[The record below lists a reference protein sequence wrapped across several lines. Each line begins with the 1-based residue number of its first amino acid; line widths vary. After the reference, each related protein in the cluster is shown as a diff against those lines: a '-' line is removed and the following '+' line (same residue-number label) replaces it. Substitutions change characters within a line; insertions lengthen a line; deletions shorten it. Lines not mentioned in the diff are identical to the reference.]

1 MTYTIFNTFRPYD
14 FGTDAIERQRVS
26 LGQSVIDADFEYG
39 LQGTKWQS
47 YQEVLKTPG
56 FYENPGT
63 DITVTSVTSDGA
75 SPQSLISVT
84 TFPPPTSNT
93 ANVPNVVGAGQNHY
107 IRTDGQAFQQTINN
121 SGSFGISNQ
130 ELYVNLQQNHFIM
143 PGTTFLVEIAGTS
156 GGTGTLNGTYT
167 ATSTGTGQYR
177 IVVPTATATGTF
189 SGGTTKFLT
198 AMGFTWNG
206 DASGFRNNGSFV
218 VGPTPH
224 QVTQGYGSKSIS
236 QWIQGPVTLTNW
248 NGNTGTINYQNQTWL
263 SGQGTNMGQI
273 YLFLRTGFT
282 IPPEIRTT
290 SLGNFPNGGT
300 TYEIV
305 RQTILNN
312 NTTIVASASM
322 SVGTQTPHY
331 ISTNDN
337 GVFRFLIE
345 LSGVTPVAGQGTG
358 NMNGIYSAR
367 SDGNYNYTIDSTQYG
382 ASGTFNFTG
391 STTKFL
397 THIGIRASS
406 IDNNRYRTI
415 TFNGYGTPSYPNYMF
430 ISLNGSFYLP
440 YRSQHAVTIYGTYNG
455 SGVLNGTYNAIID
468 GDSSF
473 YFQQP
478 VGISGTWY
486 GQAML
491 GLPHAV
497 PTLGAFITGPVIA
510 VNHNPNQTD
519 SLTIS
524 YQSQTWLQPTIPAGT
539 QYVAQS
545 MAIPGTQPF
554 TANVVSVS
562 GLLNTT
568 KNADRAEGFFPLTG
582 ITTNNNLAYLAK
594 GVVPA
599 GQLSTSYTV
608 MRRGG
613 LFNNGSARIQGISSL
628 TQTIGPNRVTVTT
641 VTAHGLVPGTPIAA
655 FGWMSPGDAVNG
667 NFFLETVPTP
677 TTFTYV
683 PRVPMIIPQSNGSGT
698 VVIPPIF
705 GGFICVQTYSS
716 TVHRPFDGGVLL
728 AAGQPTYGS
737 SIVRQSKKVFR
748 YQSGK
753 GLLWSSGTLFA
764 PNNDIVAISSAGTAI
779 GSLVSVVSEIA
790 NGLPQAGATIQV
802 VGVASTGFNT
812 VGTSFYT
819 INNVIESTT
828 ASMLSL
834 NTISDVTPVTASI
847 VSVIGSGATTQT
859 FTITVLN
866 PGIGNIFL
874 VDGVQKPVL
883 TLVRG
888 GVYTF
893 NQTAASNAGQQF
905 GFKNEA
911 GAVYTTGVVITGTAG
926 STGVTTFTVPQD
938 APGQLRYYSTSGG
951 DFFGNTLTITDIPAR
966 PTVTVNTLPQSGI
979 ASILGDGTTVTVN
992 TGSAGIFNITG
1003 NGSIVTVNTQS
1014 IGISS
1019 ITGNGTTV
1027 TVTTSGAHLFTSG
1040 VGITITST
1048 TNYNTPVGVV
1058 FPITV
1063 TGPTTFTYL
1072 STATGGS
1079 SGGTV
1084 TSPHGLT
1091 PGVGVVIA
1099 GTTNYNTSAN
1109 TANVLTTPSTTQ
1121 FTFASTVNVG
1131 TQTGGTATSP
1141 HGLTVGNSIVI
1152 SGTTNYN
1159 RTNVVVATTPSTTQF
1174 TFLNARTGLSSTG
1187 IVTPHVLRSGLA
1199 VAITGTTNYNTNGFP
1214 GGGAVITLTSPTQ
1227 FTFLSTATGATST
1240 GTATSYV
1247 ATLTDQPRFIMK
1259 TWHGASVRAGC
1270 FDDQNGLFWEYDGQ
1284 TLFVVKRSATFQ
1296 LSGLVSCSFLSQ
1308 SLTGNS
1314 DTRFQDQIRIGERFV
1329 MRGMTHT
1336 VTSITSQN
1344 TLTFNPPYR
1353 GATEITTTAPAR
1365 ISKVKEL
1372 RVPQSQFNRDK
1383 LDGTGSSAFTVNPA
1397 KMQMIGLQYTW
1408 YGAGFVDFMM
1418 RGLDGNWVYAHRFYN
1433 NNVND
1438 EAYMRTG
1445 NMPVRYELVNECSA
1459 AISTL
1464 GAGLA
1469 NGVTG
1474 SLTLT
1479 DDPTAFWPTAG
1490 TVQIDNELIAYT
1502 GKTSSTLTGLTR
1514 STSLVYNIAD
1524 TSRTF
1529 TGTTTAGGDPHTIGA
1544 TVNLV
1549 STTCTP
1555 SLTHWGSA
1563 LLMDGEF
1570 DNDRGY
1576 FFNYTFNQPFLNQN
1590 VQLPLFFIRLAPSA
1604 SNGIVGDIGAR
1615 DLLNRAQLLLQK
1627 LDCSVVGGGS
1637 TILNVNGILNP
1648 VGFEN
1653 STFPWININSLG
1665 QGSQPSFTQF
1675 CNFSNVVANGGSY
1688 ASGSGERIF
1697 SLIAQSGSV
1706 STIDLS
1712 ALKELSNTVIGGNRM
1727 FPDGPDTLM
1736 IVATPLNGTLSS
1748 SVFNLYWTE
1757 AQA

>member
-26 LGQSVIDADFEYG
+26 LGQSIIDADFEYG

-56 FYENPGT
+56 FFENPGT
-63 DITVTSVTSDGA
+63 DIAVTSVISDGA
-75 SPQSLISVT
+75 SPQSLISVVT
-84 TFPPPTSNT
+84 NPPPTSNIAAGT
-93 ANVPNVVGAGQNHY
+93 APANSFGIVNNF
-107 IRTDGQAFQQTINN
+107 IIKDGTVINQTITN
-121 SGSFGISNQ
+121 SGGINISNQ
-130 ELYVNLQQNHFIM
+130 EAYVNLQVNHYIM
-143 PGTTFLVEIAGTS
+143 TGTTFLVEIAGTA
-156 GGTGTLNGTYT
+156 GGTGTLNGIYT
-167 ATSTGTGQYR
+167 ATATNDSQYR
-177 IVVPTATATGTF
+177 IVVPTATATGNFTTQ
-189 SGGTTKFLT
+189 GTTKFLT
-198 AMGFTWNG
+198 AIGFLWSSGNG
-206 DASGFRNNGSFV
+206 IRNNGSFV
-218 VGPTPH
+218 VGPTAH
-224 QVTQGYGSKSIS
+224 QIAVSVGGAALTNINNS
-236 QWIQGPVTLTNW
+236 IQGIVTLTNW
-248 NGNTGTINYQNQTWL
+248 NGFRGTLNYSNQTWL
-263 SGQGTNMGQI
+263 ASIPGSA
-273 YLFLRTGFT
+273 YLFLRSGFT
-282 IPPEIRTT
+282 LQQDIK
-290 SLGNFPNGGT
+290 SQNFGITNYPYGGT

-305 RQTILNN
+305 RQTIQNSSTN
-312 NTTIVASASM
+312 FTASASM
-322 SVGTQTPHY
+322 QVTLQQNHY
-331 ISTNDN
+331 ISTTDN
-337 GVFRFLIE
+337 ANFRFLIE
-345 LSGVTPVAGQGTG
+345 LSGVTPVGTATG
-358 NMNGIYSAR
+358 TINGIYSAR
-367 SDGNYNYTIDSTQYG
+367 SDGNSQYTIDATQYG

-397 THIGIRASS
+397 THIGIRANS
-406 IDNNRYRTI
+406 IDSNRYQTYGFNVTFQVNPTFTNFNMTTYYQTI
-415 TFNGYGTPSYPNYMF
+415 GSTNAVTIFNAGNSL
-430 ISLNGSFYLP
+430 LNGS
-440 YRSQHAVTIYGTYNG
+440 YGVVNYAESAFTM
-455 SGVLNGTYNAIID
+455 LA
-468 GDSSF
+468 
-473 YFQQP
+473 P
-478 VGISGTWY
+478 VGVPNANYSGNI
-486 GQAML
+486 L
-491 GLPHAV
+491 IGLPAAV
-497 PTLGAFITGPVIA
+497 PTLGAFISGPVTA
-510 VNHNPNQTD
+510 LYYNGSD
-519 SLTIS
+519 ALTVS
-524 YQSQTWLQPTIPAGT
+524 YQNQTWLQPTIPAGT
-539 QYVAQS
+539 RFVTVSA
-545 MAIPGTQPF
+545 ATPGTQPY

-562 GLLNTT
+562 GLINTT
-568 KNADRAEGFFPLTG
+568 KTADRAEGFFPLAG
-582 ITTNNNLAYLAK
+582 ITTNSALAYYAK

-599 GQLSTSYTV
+599 GQISTSYTV

-613 LFNNGSARIQGISSL
+613 LFNNGNSRIQGIISL

-641 VTAHGLVPGTPIAA
+641 ASAHGLVPGTPIAA
-655 FGWMSPGDAVNG
+655 FGWTSPGDAVNG
-667 NFFLETVPTP
+667 NFFLESVPTP

-683 PRVPMIIPQSNGSGT
+683 PRVPMTIPASNGSGT

-705 GGFICVQTYSS
+705 NGFICVQTYSS

-764 PNNDIVAISSAGTAI
+764 PNNDIVAMSSAGTAI
-779 GSLVSVVSEIA
+779 GSLTAIVSEIA
-790 NGLPQAGATIQV
+790 NGLPQAGASVQI

-834 NTISDVTPVTASI
+834 NTISGVTPVTASI
-847 VSVIGSGATTQT
+847 VSMFGSGASTQT

-866 PGIGNIFL
+866 PGIGSIFL

-893 NQTAASNAGQQF
+893 NQTAASNSGQQI
-905 GFKNEA
+905 GFKNAA
-911 GAVYTTGVVITGTAG
+911 GAVYTTGVVISGSPG
-926 STGVTTFTVPQD
+926 STGITTFTVPQD
-938 APGQLRYYSTSGG
+938 APVQLRYYSSGSG
-951 DFFGNTLTITDIPAR
+951 SDFLGNTITIVDIPAR

-979 ASILGDGTTVTVN
+979 ASILGNGTTVTVN
-992 TGSAGIFNITG
+992 TGSAGIANING

-1027 TVTTSGAHLFTSG
+1027 TVTTSGNHLFTSG
-1040 VGITITST
+1040 VGIAITST

-1063 TGPTTFTYL
+1063 TGVTTFTYL
-1072 STATGGS
+1072 STVNAGTQ
-1079 SGGTV
+1079 SGAGTV

-1099 GTTNYNTSAN
+1099 GTTSYNTSAN

-1174 TFLNARTGLSSTG
+1174 TYTATTIGLSSIG

-1199 VAITGTTNYNTNGFP
+1199 VAITGTTNYNTA
-1214 GGGAVITLTSPTQ
+1214 GAVITLTSPTQ
-1227 FTFLSTATGATST
+1227 FTFLSTATGASST

-1247 ATLTDQPRFIMK
+1247 ATLSDQPRFIMK

-1308 SLTGNS
+1308 TLTGDAN
-1314 DTRFQDQIRIGERFV
+1314 TRFQDQIRVSDRFV

-1353 GATEITTTAPAR
+1353 GATEITTAVPAR

-1383 LDGTGSSAFTVNPA
+1383 LDGTGSSAFTVNTA

-1445 NMPVRYELVNECSA
+1445 NMPVRYELVNECSS

-1464 GAGLA
+1464 GADLGNA
-1469 NGVTG
+1469 VTA

-1479 DDPTAFWPTAG
+1479 DDPTAYWPTAG
-1490 TVQIDNELIAYT
+1490 TVQIDNEMIAYT

-1514 STSLVYNIAD
+1514 SASLTYNIAD
-1524 TSRTF
+1524 TNRTF
-1529 TGTTTAGGDPHTIGA
+1529 TGSTTSGGDVHAIGA

-1570 DNDRGY
+1570 DSDRGY
-1576 FFNYTFNQPFLNQN
+1576 FFNYTFNQTTSIATN
-1590 VQLPLFFIRLAPSA
+1590 VSLPLFFIRLAPSA

-1627 LDCSVVGGGS
+1627 LDCSVVGGQS
-1637 TILNVNGILNP
+1637 TLNINGILNP

-1653 STFPWININSLG
+1653 STFNWLNINTLG

-1675 CNFSNVVANGGSY
+1675 CNYSNVVANGGIYSP
-1688 ASGSGERIF
+1688 GSGERIF
-1697 SLIAQSGSV
+1697 SLIAQGGSV

-1736 IVATPLNGTLSS
+1736 IVATPLYTSITSAVL
-1748 SVFNLYWTE
+1748 NLYWTE